1 MIPLRLKHKVI
12 RIIKTT
18 ISFRA
23 QTAVTLLLDR
33 LLALHRM
40 WGYNFSFPAFS
51 FQLFISP

>member
-1 MIPLRLKHKVI
+1 MILFRLEHKVI

-23 QTAVTLLLDR
+23 QTGVMLLSDS

-40 WGYNFSFPAFS
+40 WGHDFSFPALS
-51 FQLFISP
+51 FLLLIP